1 MKIENVPIGKI
12 IPYHNNAKVHPE
24 AQVKRLASMI
34 SEYKFD
40 VPIVVDGNM
49 VIIKGHGRLEAAKA
63 LGLTEAPVII
73 RDDLTK
79 AQVKAARI
87 ADNKISESDW
97 IDNILALEMQELKD
111 MDFDLALTGFEG
123 DGLKRILEIL
133 PDVEFKEYDES
144 VADEVKYCECPSCG
158 HKFPK

>member
-1 MKIENVPIGKI
+1 MEIKNIPIEKIV
-12 IPYHNNAKVHPE
+12 PYHNNARTHPE
-24 AQVKRLASMI
+24 GQVKKLASMI

-40 VPIVVDGNM
+40 VLIVVDKNM

-63 LGLTEAPVII
+63 LGLTEVPVIV

-87 ADNKISESDW
+87 ADNKISESEW
-97 IDNILALEMQELKD
+97 IDNILFLEMQELKEL
-111 MDFDLALTGFEG
+111 DFDLGLTGFDQNEL
-123 DGLKRILEIL
+123 DRLFDIP